1 MIYPLLHVV
10 VPTFIVI
17 AVGLCWAKGGQRYDT
32 EMVSSL
38 VMNISGPCLVFATL
52 SSLDISPNLLGRIGA
67 ATLASLILSGLIGSL
82 VLRLAGLHLRDFLS
96 PLVFPNIG
104 NMGLPICL
112 FAYGS
117 TGLAMAII
125 VFAVFAAGQFTIGLW
140 LYSGEMSP
148 LALLKDPI
156 IYAVLLSLFFLII
169 GLKPHGLVLK
179 TTGLLG
185 DLTIPLMLFT
195 LGVSLAQMKVLS
207 ITRPL
212 LLSLLRFGMGLGI
225 GILVSAL
232 FGLTTT
238 ARGVFILQNSMPVAV
253 FNYLLA
259 ERYKRN
265 ADETAE
271 LLVTSTLLSLLTLP
285 IVLHYLK

>member
-1 MIYPLLHVV
+1 MFYQLLHVV

-17 AVGLCWAKGGQRYDT
+17 ASGFGWAKLGQRYDT

-38 VMNISGPCLVFATL
+38 VMNIGGPCLIFATL
-52 SSLDISPNLLGRIGA
+52 SSLDISPYLLGRIGA
-67 ATLASLILSGLIGSL
+67 ATLVSIILSGLIGSL
-82 VLRLAGLHLRDFLS
+82 VLRIAGLHLRDFLS
-96 PLVFPNIG
+96 PLIFPNCG

-112 FAYGS
+112 FAYGN
-117 TGLAMAII
+117 TGLALAII
-125 VFAVFAAGQFTIGLW
+125 IFAVFVAAQFTIGLW
-140 LYSGEMSP
+140 LYSGVVSP
-148 LALLKDPI
+148 LALVKAPF
-156 IYAVLLSLFFLII
+156 IYAVLLSVFSLIF
-169 GLKPHGLVLK
+169 GLKPHEMILR

-195 LGVSLAQMKVLS
+195 LGVSLARMKVLS

-212 LLSLLRFGMGLGI
+212 LLSILRFGTGLGI

-232 FGLTTT
+232 FGLTST
-238 ARGVFILQNSMPVAV
+238 ARGIFILQNTMPVAV

-265 ADETAE
+265 AGETAE
-271 LLVTSTLLSLLTLP
+271 LLVASTLLSLLTLP
-285 IVLHYLK
+285 LVLNYLK